1 MTRSV
6 VRTRNLLLILV
17 LGAILAA
24 AVGWQSLAT
33 RSVGNPASAAVNVR
47 ITMAVVGQ
55 VEGAFKGDDFST
67 AKASAGLINVL
78 AFSAEVNSPRDAA
91 TGLPTGK
98 RQWKPVVATHLLG
111 GSSPEFMFAAS
122 SNENLKS
129 VVINFYHSDRTGK
142 EINYYRVTLT
152 NATVGNVRQYSS
164 GGDVLEDDSFTF
176 QKIEEQDLIAKT
188 EFIDS
193 LSTDLS

>member
-6 VRTRNLLLILV
+6 VRSRNLLLILV
-17 LGAILAA
+17 LGAILVA
-24 AVGWQSLAT
+24 AVGWQLAAT

-55 VEGAFKGDDFST
+55 VQGAFKGDDFAIGKNSV
-67 AKASAGLINVL
+67 GLINVL
-78 AFSAEVNSPRDAA
+78 AFSAELNSPRDAA

-98 RQWKPVVATHLLG
+98 RVWKPVVATHLLG
-111 GSSPEFMFAAS
+111 GSSPQFMGAAAR
-122 SNENLKS
+122 NENLKS
-129 VVINFYHSDRTGK
+129 VTINFYHSDRAGK

-152 NATVGNVRQYSS
+152 NASVSNVRQYSS

-176 QKIEEQDLIAKT
+176 QKIEEQDFIAKT
-188 EFIDS
+188 DFIDS
-193 LSTDLS
+193 FSTDLS

>member
-6 VRTRNLLLILV
+6 VRTRNVVLILA
-17 LGAILAA
+17 LGAVLLGAL
-24 AVGWQSLAT
+24 GWQLLAT
-33 RSVGNPASAAVNVR
+33 RSVGSPASAAVNVR
-47 ITMAVVGQ
+47 ITMAVVAQTQGT
-55 VEGAFKGDDFST
+55 FKGDDFAVGKS
-67 AKASAGLINVL
+67 SVGLINVL
-78 AFSAEVNSPRDAA
+78 AFTAELTSPRDPA

-122 SNENLKS
+122 TNENLKS
-129 VVINFYHSDRTGK
+129 VTINFYHSDRAGK

-152 NATVGNVRQYSS
+152 NATVSDVKQYSS

-176 QKIEEQDLIAKT
+176 QKIEEQDFVAKT
-188 EFIDS
+188 DFIDNFS
-193 LSTDLS
+193 PDLS

>member
-24 AVGWQSLAT
+24 AVGWQSLAA
-33 RSVGNPASAAVNVR
+33 RSAGNTASAAVNVR
-47 ITMAVVGQ
+47 MTMAVVGQ
-55 VEGAFKGDDFST
+55 KQGAFKGDDFSVG
-67 AKASAGLINVL
+67 KNSAGLINVL
-78 AFSAEVNSPRDAA
+78 AFSAEINSPRDPA

-111 GSSPEFMFAAS
+111 GSSPQFMGAAAE
-122 SNENLKS
+122 NENLKS
-129 VVINFYHSDRTGK
+129 VVINFYHSDRAGK

-164 GGDVLEDDSFTF
+164 GGDVLEDDTFYF
-176 QKIEEQDLIAKT
+176 QKIEEQDFIAKT
-188 EFIDS
+188 DFIDDF
-193 LSTDLS
+193 STPID

>member
-17 LGAILAA
+17 LAAVLAA

-33 RSVGNPASAAVNVR
+33 RTAGSTASAAVNVR

-55 VEGAFKGDDFST
+55 LQGAFKGDDFSVG
-67 AKASAGLINVL
+67 KSSVGLINVL
-78 AFSAEVNSPRDAA
+78 AFSAEVNSPRDPA

-122 SNENLKS
+122 TNENLKS
-129 VVINFYHSDRTGK
+129 VVINFYHSDRAGK

-152 NATVGNVRQYSS
+152 NASVGNVRQYSS
-164 GGDVLEDDSFTF
+164 GGDVLEDDTLYF
-176 QKIEEQDLIAKT
+176 QKIEEQDFIAKT
-188 EFIDS
+188 TAIDEIS
-193 LSTDLS
+193 SALT